1 MSPTLAEARAAD
13 GVQTARL
20 SDGDTAYRVEGSRGP
35 WVVLIHGLVTPMY
48 SWDALSSAL
57 AAAGFRVLRYDHLGR
72 GLSDRPATR
81 YDPALYTR
89 QLVELLRALSI
100 DATHVVG
107 WSMGCIIGA
116 RLALELP
123 DAVHRLV
130 MIAPGMFVAK
140 PPLVQ
145 VVSRVPLLGPA
156 IIARNAPRVLARL
169 PGEHLERPDRFPDY
183 AARMREQ
190 LAFPGLGESFA
201 STVMNYPWHAGP
213 ELAEAGRHPRPVQ
226 LIWGDDDPAT
236 PYRNAAPVREVFP
249 RAELVT
255 VRGAR
260 HAPHVE
266 HPHRVHPPLLDFLR
280 RDAFASIDAPG
291 PPRADAVV

>member
-1 MSPTLAEARAAD
+1 MSQTLAEARAAA
-13 GVQTARL
+13 GVQIARL

-35 WVVLIHGLVTPMY
+35 WVVLIHGLITPMY

-57 AAAGFRVLRYDHLGR
+57 VTAGFRVLRYDHLGR
-72 GLSDRPATR
+72 GLSDRPRLR

-89 QLVELLRALSI
+89 QLVELLRAVSI
-100 DATHVVG
+100 DATHVIG

-130 MIAPGMFVAK
+130 MVAPGMFIEPSLLVRALSRL
-140 PPLVQ
+140 PLVGP
-145 VVSRVPLLGPA
+145 RV
-156 IIARNAPRVLARL
+156 IARNAPRVIARL
-169 PGEHLERPDRFPDY
+169 PAEHLEQPARFPDY
-183 AARMREQ
+183 AARMRDQ
-190 LAFPGLGESFA
+190 LAFPGLGEAFA
-201 STVMNYPWHAGP
+201 STVLNYPWQAGP
-213 ELAEAGRHPRPVQ
+213 ELAEVGRHPRPVQ

-236 PYRNAAPVREVFP
+236 PYRNAARVREVFP

-255 VRGAR
+255 VRGGR

-266 HPHRVHPPLLDFLR
+266 HPGRVHPALLEFLR
-280 RDAFASIDAPG
+280 RDAFASIDAPAA
-291 PPRADAVV
+291 PRADAVV